1 MAKNKK
7 RGRSS
12 ATSRRLKMYNNRPK
26 RDRKGKILK
35 HEYQSKHLQLTRI
48 QPDPRWFSD
57 ISKGVTTYQLVLC
70 KLMKMK
76 LLTIALRLVLNAARI
91 ADVTVAVDSS
101 AARIA
106 DVTVAVDSSAARIA
120 ISHRCC

>member
-48 QPDPRWFSD
+48 QPDPRWFSMLPPSHIRRYKRRSYHLPGCIVQAD
-57 ISKGVTTYQLVLC
+57 EDEVADYCLTLSTEVSHFSLLKVIDLDDPRSGVG
-70 KLMKMK
+70 
-76 LLTIALRLVLNAARI
+76 RI
-91 ADVTVAVDSS
+91 RA
-101 AARIA
+101 
-106 DVTVAVDSSAARIA
+106 
-120 ISHRCC
+120 